1 MFRCVHLLNF
11 IRCWW
16 RLQRGSRKRSTQ
28 TFFKIVLQFLGS
40 LSLQRFGQ
48 CHHREVINSVREFVI
63 VWCSIKRWVQ
73 VWVSLQKFRNRL
85 THVDIAGYQRYP
97 SEFINEIKFK
107 IVPILSFEALS
118 AKICKFHLT
127 WIPWSKKGSAHS
139 DHPRQ
144 GCTLKKNFIMENFRA
159 QSNARIL

>member
-1 MFRCVHLLNF
+1 MLYKFCKVYWSKISDIYWCF
-11 IRCWW
+11 VACIC
-16 RLQRGSRKRSTQ
+16 STSSGADEDCNAAVESVPPKH
-28 TFFKIVLQFLGS
+28 FSKLFLQFLGS

-97 SEFINEIKFK
+97 SRINYRLFHNDYSQNLILMIFHHIIWI
-107 IVPILSFEALS
+107 IVSQNS
-118 AKICKFHLT
+118 
-127 WIPWSKKGSAHS
+127 S
-139 DHPRQ
+139 
-144 GCTLKKNFIMENFRA
+144 CTI
-159 QSNARIL
+159 S